1 LFPLAKFKRV
11 EDEDGNEDED
21 EDEEEEDEV
30 EEDIEEKVRRD
41 SLRLLGEDDDR
52 LVDVAPSV
60 LIPLDPIIIFPLP
73 CASSFLLCLSKA
85 QRRESAL
92 RTSHVK
98 MRPSLAPDTSS
109 YSFTGDQST
118 LSTASAPST

>member
-1 LFPLAKFKRV
+1 MFPLAKFKRV

-60 LIPLDPIIIFPLP
+60 LIPLLIMFIKGAEKRVRPPHVPCQDAPI
-73 CASSFLLCLSKA
+73 S
-85 QRRESAL
+85 
-92 RTSHVK
+92 RTRHK
-98 MRPSLAPDTSS
+98 LILFHR
-109 YSFTGDQST
+109 
-118 LSTASAPST
+118 